1 MGRQGEIDKK
11 DKIPVT
17 YLCWGCGSS
26 KTVYEERDI
35 PIPAQE
41 VWNLCPN
48 CVSHTEAAKRGGDE
62 KRRVINRI
70 ANE

>member
-1 MGRQGEIDKK
+1 MDKK

-48 CVSHTEAAKRGGDE
+48 CMSHAEAAKKVAMVKEG
-62 KRRVINRI
+62 VINRI
-70 ANE
+70 ASE